1 MADDDDDDDDS
12 DDDDDDD
19 DDVAEEENAN
29 PVRCAMIC
37 FASCCS
43 NNVSICDGISNS
55 SSASV
60 HARLAIQGFTTISSS
75 VSLE

>member
-1 MADDDDDDDDS
+1 LADADDDDDEDDDS
-12 DDDDDDD
+12 D

-37 FASCCS
+37 FASCS
-43 NNVSICDGISNS
+43 NLSISDGMFNS

-60 HARLAIQGFTTISSS
+60 HARLAIQGFTPTSKSS
-75 VSLE
+75 VSLSLE